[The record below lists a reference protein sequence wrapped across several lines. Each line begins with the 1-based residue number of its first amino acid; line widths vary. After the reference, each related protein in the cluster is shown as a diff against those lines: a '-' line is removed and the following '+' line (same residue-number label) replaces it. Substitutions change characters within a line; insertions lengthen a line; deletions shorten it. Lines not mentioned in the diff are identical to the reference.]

1 MIRVMV
7 AEDCM
12 EQYYDCCEFLTKDK
26 DIEIISRTVDGKST
40 IKEYLSNKPDIL
52 LLDLELPNLNGIEVI
67 NKLSLDI
74 IEKKNIEKGAFS

>member
-26 DIEIISRTVDGKST
+26 DIEVIQELLMVNLLSRSICPVNQIFYCS
-40 IKEYLSNKPDIL
+40 I
-52 LLDLELPNLNGIEVI
+52 
-67 NKLSLDI
+67 
-74 IEKKNIEKGAFS
+74 